1 MISSACPQR
10 SRNTNQ
16 GVSVSTEFDCQ
27 RISVIIHRSAS
38 DNLAAD

>member
-1 MISSACPQR
+1 MISSACLQR

-27 RISVIIHRSAS
+27 RISVIIHCSAS
-38 DNLAAD
+38 DNLAVD